1 MLLFLEQN
9 GAMSAGQSVVNMRVG
24 SNAAVPALHG
34 VVVALLPLAEALAD
48 ADLEAEWNTLATRA
62 SEPNAFAERWYCEA
76 AINATDDANV
86 RLLIVRDE
94 ALIGVVPLV
103 WQGRYAGLP
112 IAHVQNWLNHNAF
125 LGTPLVRQRCESQ
138 FWSALLNWLDAFNAG
153 ATFLHLA
160 GLNESGPVAQSL
172 LANCAATGRRYAQV
186 HNEQRALLERGLS
199 PEAYLEATM
208 RGKKRKELRR
218 QQSRL
223 AELGQLE
230 FQRGDGREGLDGWI
244 DEFLALER
252 RGWKGA
258 NGSALD
264 CADSTRRLFRA
275 ALHGAASEGKLELLA
290 LRLDGRAIA
299 MLVNFLTPP
308 GAFSFKTAFD
318 EDYARF
324 SPGVLLQIHNLAL
337 LEREGII
344 WCDSCAAQDHPMID
358 SIWSGRRA
366 IGRYSVAIGGPV
378 RRAAFAALLA
388 AEKAK
393 GRLRQINAGKIQKAN
408 GMSS

>member
-1 MLLFLEQN
+1 MQAKAIKDEHSLD
-9 GAMSAGQSVVNMRVG
+9 AR
-24 SNAAVPALHG
+24 H
-34 VVVALLPLAEALAD
+34 LAETMPPAADSARIIPISTLLSQPTLIRQWTELA
-48 ADLEAEWNTLATRA
+48 ERS
-62 SEPNAFAERWYCEA
+62 SEPNPFTEKWYLEA
-76 AINATDDANV
+76 ASKALAQDERVNILVVFSKGELVGIMPMHVVHEYA
-86 RLLIVRDE
+86 RL
-94 ALIGVVPLV
+94 PLV
-103 WQGRYAGLP
+103 HL
-112 IAHVQNWLNHNAF
+112 QNWLNHNAF
-125 LGTPLVRQRCESQ
+125 LGTPLVAKGFERL
-138 FWSALLNWLDAFNAG
+138 FWRALFVELDRRPTG
-153 ATFLHLA
+153 SLFLHLA
-160 GLNESGPVAQSL
+160 GMAVEGAVARAL
-172 LANCAATGRRYAQV
+172 EAECKATGRRFASF
-186 HNEQRALLERGLS
+186 QREKRAFLERGLS
-199 PEAYLEATM
+199 PEAYLETTL

-218 QQSRL
+218 QQNRL

-230 FQRGDGREGLDGWI
+230 FQRMDGRAGLDSWI

-252 RGWKGA
+252 RGWKGS

-264 CADSTRRLFRA
+264 CDDKTRSLFRG
-275 ALHGAASEGKLELLA
+275 ALHGAADEGKLELLA

-337 LEREGII
+337 LEREGIE
-344 WCDSCAAQDHPMID
+344 WCDSCAVQDHPMID

-378 RRAAFAALLA
+378 RRAGFAILLA

-393 GRLRQINAGKIQKAN
+393 GRLRQVSSRKIIKDN
-408 GMSS
+408 EMST